1 MTERAVRELIVQGS
15 SQLEAA
21 HVPSPRVDA
30 ELLMA
35 HTLGVE
41 RSQLIVQSSLSDE
54 QVAEYM
60 RLISRRSAR
69 EPLQHLTGRAYF
81 RHLELEVGPGVF
93 IPRPETET
101 LLSPDHAPGIVEPTI
116 LHRVEPIGTVTFH
129 VEFFRAPTN

>member
-41 RSQLIVQSSLSDE
+41 RSQLIV
-54 QVAEYM
+54 
-60 RLISRRSAR
+60 SRRC
-69 EPLQHLTGRAYF
+69 LTSRLPSTCG
-81 RHLELEVGPGVF
+81 
-93 IPRPETET
+93 
-101 LLSPDHAPGIVEPTI
+101 
-116 LHRVEPIGTVTFH
+116 
-129 VEFFRAPTN
+129 